1 MDAVVS
7 TQRRPLPPPRVREA
21 ATTAPNAL
29 IVERE
34 DLSPS
39 VARLRIRPDDGVPA
53 FRPGQYLAI
62 GTAVEGRPLQR
73 PYSTASAAGETDAL
87 EFLLRLVPHGELTPR
102 LWTLRAGDR
111 VRLGRPKGLFVP
123 DAGDGRRAVYVAT
136 GTGIAPLLSMLT
148 SALPETDLAQATRR
162 PFVVHGVALPRDL
175 AYRDRLDALDRAG
188 RIRYVPAVSRPADP
202 HAAGWAGA
210 TGRVDG
216 LLAGILA
223 EAGATPH
230 ATVAFICGNPGMTD
244 AAAAALRAWGLPEE
258 AIRSEAYWNSGAG
271 GASDSP
277 LEPAA

>member
-1 MDAVVS
+1 MDAVAA
-7 TQRRPLPPPRVREA
+7 TPRRPLPPPRVREA
-21 ATTAPNAL
+21 PTAAPNAL

-34 DLSPS
+34 DVSPS
-39 VARLRIRPDDGVPA
+39 VARLRIRPDDGVPP
-53 FRPGQYLAI
+53 FKPGQYFAVGI
-62 GTAVEGRPLQR
+62 EVEGRPLQR

-102 LWTLRAGDR
+102 LWALRAGDR

-123 DAGDGRRAVYVAT
+123 DAGDERRAVYVAT

-148 SALPETDLAQATRR
+148 SALPETDLAPATRR
-162 PFVVHGVALPRDL
+162 PVVVHGVALPRDL
-175 AYRDRLDALDRAG
+175 AYRDRLEALDRAG
-188 RIRYVPAVSRPADP
+188 RIRYVPAASRPADP
-202 HAAGWAGA
+202 LCAGWAGP

-223 EAGATPH
+223 DAGATPD

-244 AAAAALRAWGLPEE
+244 AAGAALRAWGLPEE
-258 AIRSEAYWNSGAG
+258 AVRSEAYWTTGAG

-277 LEPAA
+277 IEPAA